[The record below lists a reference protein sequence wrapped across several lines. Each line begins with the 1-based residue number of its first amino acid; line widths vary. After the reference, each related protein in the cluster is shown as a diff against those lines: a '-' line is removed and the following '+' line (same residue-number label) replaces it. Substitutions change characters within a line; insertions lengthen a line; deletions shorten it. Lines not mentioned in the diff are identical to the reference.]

1 MDATRERTVTLWDAL
16 AEVYDQVD
24 VDFFAPIADGLVAQ
38 LAPQPGERG
47 LDVGCGRGAVLLPLA
62 RAVGASGAAL
72 GVDLSPRMVEG
83 CAALAADEG
92 LAQVSTRVMDATR
105 LDAPEVTGVLGG
117 PADLVASSLVLF
129 FLPDPAGALPG
140 WVDTLRPRG
149 RLGITTFAERSDV
162 WEEVDAL
169 FEPYLPPQLLDARTS
184 GARGRFATDAGV
196 EGLLADAGL
205 ADVRTGRGRIPVRFA
220 DPEHWYRFSMSVGQR
235 MFWLSVP
242 EEERPTVKA
251 AAFRVLGGATD
262 PDGSVHLWQD
272 VRYTVGVRP

>member
-1 MDATRERTVTLWDAL
+1 MDAARERTVTLWDAL
-16 AEVYDQVD
+16 AGTYDQVD
-24 VDFFAPIADGLVAQ
+24 VGFFTPIADGLVTE

-62 RAVGASGAAL
+62 RAVGGSGAAL
-72 GVDLSPRMVEG
+72 GVDVSPRMVES

-92 LAQVSTRVMDATR
+92 LTQVSTRVMDAMR
-105 LDAPEVTGVLGG
+105 LDAADVTAALDG

-140 WVDTLRPRG
+140 WVSALRPMG
-149 RLGITTFAERSDV
+149 RLGITTFAERADV
-162 WEEVDAL
+162 WEEVDGL
-169 FEPYLPPQLLDARTS
+169 FTPYLPAQLLDARTS
-184 GARGRFATDAGV
+184 GTRGPFATDAGV
-196 EGLLADAGL
+196 EGLLAGAGL
-205 ADVRTGRGRIPVRFA
+205 VDLRTARRRIPVRFD

-242 EEERPTVKA
+242 EDDRPAVKA
-251 AAFRVLGGATD
+251 AAFRVLEGATD

-272 VRYTVGVRP
+272 VRYTLGVRP